1 MEIRNLIT
9 FVHVAELNSFTKA
22 AKLLDYS
29 QSTVSFQI
37 KQLENELDCLLFE
50 RVNHTLAL
58 TDRGR
63 ELLEYAQEISR
74 LTDEFRQNTGRD
86 QQLCGQ
92 VHIVTPDSICEA
104 MMLDHY
110 ADFYRQYPGIRLKFS
125 TADTDGMFR
134 MLDRN
139 EADIMMT
146 LDSHVYQKDYIIA
159 KECPVNTH
167 FVVGSQSPLANRG
180 AVSIEE
186 LMQQPFLLT
195 EKGMGYRGVL
205 DRHLAR
211 LSLEIQP
218 VLEISRT
225 DIITKLLENGEAVS
239 FLPDFVTQKRVEE
252 GALQYLQ
259 VEDLLIAPIWQQLI
273 YHRKKWMSRTMDAFI
288 RYVMAHEFNR

>member
-74 LTDEFRQNTGRD
+74 LTDEFRQNTGSD

-146 LDSHVYQKDYIIA
+146 LDSHVYQKDYVIA

-167 FVVGSQSPLANRG
+167 FVVGSQSPLADRG
-180 AVSIEE
+180 TVSIAE

-195 EKGMGYRGVL
+195 EKEWAIVVFWTVIWLDCPWKSSLFWRSAARTLLQNCWKMGRPFPFCPT
-205 DRHLAR
+205 
-211 LSLEIQP
+211 LSL
-218 VLEISRT
+218 
-225 DIITKLLENGEAVS
+225 
-239 FLPDFVTQKRVEE
+239 KR
-252 GALQYLQ
+252 G
-259 VEDLLIAPIWQQLI
+259 
-273 YHRKKWMSRTMDAFI
+273 
-288 RYVMAHEFNR
+288 